1 MLTLFTIPSSTTMIS
16 EAQTV
21 VTAWV
26 PEFLPVI
33 YLTLGVVVVV
43 GTIMLVKSKLGGGI
57 AKILGTRG
65 RRSRRGRR

>member
-1 MLTLFTIPSSTTMIS
+1 MLTLFAIPDSTTTITG
-16 EAQTV
+16 AQDL

-26 PEFLPVI
+26 PQFLPVI

-43 GTIMLVKSKLGGGI
+43 GTIMLVKSKLGRGI
-57 AKILGTRG
+57 AKILGARG

>member
-1 MLTLFTIPSSTTMIS
+1 MLTLFAIPDQTATIAG
-16 EAQTV
+16 AQSL
-21 VTAWV
+21 VTSWV

-57 AKILGTRG
+57 SKILGGKRK
-65 RRSRRGRR
+65 SRRGRR

>member
-1 MLTLFTIPSSTTMIS
+1 MFSLFAIPDSTATIAG
-16 EAQTV
+16 AQSL
-21 VTAWV
+21 VTSWV

-57 AKILGTRG
+57 AKILGARG

>member
-43 GTIMLVKSKLGGGI
+43 GTIMLVKSKLGRGI
-57 AKILGTRG
+57 AKILGARS